1 MIIGAL
7 KIRLKIIGARS
18 LKEKRKVIKS
28 IKDRISHM
36 NAAIAEVDDHDLWQA
51 STLALAVV
59 SNESAHV
66 NAMLDKIRADI
77 LDRGEVEILQSEM
90 EIIHL

>member
-1 MIIGAL
+1 VIIGAL
-7 KIRLKIIGARS
+7 KIRLKIIGAKS

-28 IKDRISHM
+28 IKDRI
-36 NAAIAEVDDHDLWQA
+36 AEVDDHDLWQA
-51 STLALAVV
+51 STLGLAVV